1 MYNLQEI
8 LAPKKAQTVIR
19 FKDLLLALECYNK
32 EFSRNINNKSCSS
45 QKVSKK
51 IIFRQI
57 FKIFGGYVDNFADL
71 KFIP

>member
-57 FKIFGGYVDNFADL
+57 F
-71 KFIP
+71 